1 MPNTVYKYHDK
12 VKARLYRNRNRK
24 NNYTKGRIF
33 NAKSH
38 QAFTTTDCKIILEH
52 KLCDREIAKLLQ
64 RSVQSIQI
72 MRSRLKKKEVK

>member
-1 MPNTVYKYHDK
+1 MPNINRYRDK
-12 VKARLYRNRNRK
+12 VKFKLYRNRNRK

-38 QAFTTTDCKIILEH
+38 QAFTTTYCKIIREH

-72 MRSRLKKKEVK
+72 MRSRLKKKEAK